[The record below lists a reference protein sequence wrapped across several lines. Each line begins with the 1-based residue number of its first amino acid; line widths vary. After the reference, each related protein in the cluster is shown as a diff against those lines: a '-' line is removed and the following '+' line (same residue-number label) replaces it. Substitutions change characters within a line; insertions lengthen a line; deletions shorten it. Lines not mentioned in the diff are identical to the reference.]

1 MHFKTEKSNAQ
12 GYGINKSRSELPQ
25 TKARF
30 AFTLAEVLITLGII
44 GVVAAMTIPTMI
56 ENARNRELQVQLKKV
71 YSEWN
76 QISMQFMNDHEQSI
90 SDFVADDYSKNKNA
104 RAFVSE
110 LNKYIKSITKYS
122 NWNWQTKDD
131 NDNIVSVDAQPYLTY
146 NLKSAKAVMPCD
158 ASVYGG
164 TSMDIGGKY
173 FSFDD
178 PPKKGFNGPRVCVD
192 LNGPNKPN
200 TFGIDI
206 FSFLF
211 TTDGH
216 VIPEGQSHPDN
227 DLNSGVGTG
236 GTLNAAKEDNDYC
249 TSARIT
255 CAYYAINDKSPKGNG
270 TYWKDFIGRKQ
281 YK

>member
-1 MHFKTEKSNAQ
+1 MEN
-12 GYGINKSRSELPQ
+12 
-25 TKARF
+25 TKAKLG
-30 AFTLAEVLITLGII
+30 FTLAEILITLGII
-44 GVVAAMTIPTMI
+44 GVVAAMTIPTLI
-56 ENARNRELQVQLKKV
+56 ENTRNKELQVQLKKT
-71 YSEWN
+71 YSELN

-90 SDFVADDYSKNKNA
+90 SDFVAEDYLKNRNA
-104 RAFVSE
+104 KTFIAE

-122 NWNWQTKDD
+122 DWSWVTKDD
-131 NDNIVSVDAQPYLTY
+131 NDNTTSVDAQPYLTY
-146 NLKSAKAVMPCD
+146 NLKGSKAIMPCD

-164 TSMDIGGKY
+164 TNMDIAGKY

-178 PPKKGFNGPRVCVD
+178 PPKKGFNGPRICVD
-192 LNGPNKPN
+192 LNGPSKPN

-216 VIPEGQSHPDN
+216 VIPEGQIHSDN
-227 DLNSGVGTG
+227 DLNSGYAEG
-236 GTLNAAKEDNDYC
+236 GTLNVQEGKDYC
-249 TSARIT
+249 TSVRLT

-270 TYWKDFIGRKQ
+270 TYWKDFIGKKL